1 LEGNPSSVHTA
12 GRAARELLDRARA
25 QVAQALSAAP
35 ADIVFTSGA
44 TEAAALAVRG
54 ALGAA
59 GGERREL
66 VVTEVEHP
74 CVRALA
80 QGLAAAGQPV
90 RWVPVDRE
98 GIPDL
103 GALRQAVSE
112 RTALVCGMAA
122 NNETGVV
129 LPVREMASEARNAG
143 ALFFCDAVQAVG
155 KQELD
160 VSTLG
165 ADLVAFTGRKLGG
178 PPGAGGL
185 WIRPGIPLAPLLG
198 GHQERGRRAGTEN
211 LPGVVGLG
219 AALAAAMEKRA
230 EEQARVGALR
240 EALERGVLARIPG
253 TKVNGIGARRLA
265 GTSSLTLPGCDGEAL
280 LIALDL
286 EGICVSAGSA
296 CTSGSTT
303 PSHVLSAMGLTPVEA
318 RATLRFS
325 LGWSSTPGDVEGL
338 LAVLP
343 GLVERV
349 RAAIPM

>member
-1 LEGNPSSVHTA
+1 
-12 GRAARELLDRARA
+12 
-25 QVAQALSAAP
+25 VAQALSAAP
-35 ADIVFTSGA
+35 AEIAFTSGA

-54 ALGAA
+54 VLGAGGLA
-59 GGERREL
+59 GGIRREL
-66 VVTEVEHP
+66 VLTEVEHP

-90 RWVPVDRE
+90 RWVPVDRD

-103 GALRQAVSE
+103 AALRQALSG

-129 LPVREMASEARNAG
+129 LPVREMAAEARNAG

-211 LPGVVGLG
+211 LPGIVGLG

-253 TKVNGIGARRLA
+253 AKVNGIGARRLA
-265 GTSSLTLPGCDGEAL
+265 GTSSLTLPDCDGEAL

-286 EGICVSAGSA
+286 EGICASAGSA

-325 LGWSSTPGDVEGL
+325 LGWSSTAGDVEGL
-338 LAVLP
+338 LAVLA